1 MLRGCQETGSHP
13 VSTSCSGG
21 PHDSRSI
28 DGKDILLICGDKIKH
43 DQTVFFASPLLP
55 SDQIIS
61 CLYFVYRWST
71 RRRSPDAGVIDD
83 RWVLPVFSRVNSRSR
98 SIDDKA
104 IRLICGEEIRYD
116 KPVFFAAPL
125 LPSDRVISCLYFVQ
139 RWSVWRRSPIGGVI
153 DDTWMLPVFPSV
165 NACSRS
171 IDDKAVLLICGDKI
185 RHDRTVFF
193 DAPLLPSARII
204 SCLCFVWVLPVFSR
218 VNSRSRSID
227 DKAIRLICGE
237 EISRSIDGKDI
248 LLICGD
254 KIKHDQTV
262 FFASPLLPSDQI
274 ISCLYFVYRWS
285 TRRRSPDAGVID
297 DRWVLPVFSRV
308 NSRSRS
314 IDDKAI
320 RLICGEEIRYDKTVF
335 FAAPLLPS
343 DRVISCLYFVQRW
356 SVWRRSPIG
365 GVIDDTWMLPVF
377 PSVNA
382 CSRSIDDK
390 AVLLICGDKIR
401 HDRTVFFD
409 APLLPSARIIS
420 CLCFVWVLP
429 VFSRVNSRSRS
440 IDDKAIRLICGEE
453 ISRSID
459 DKDILLICGDK
470 IKHDQTVFFAS
481 PLLPSDQIISC
492 LYFVYR
498 WSTRRRSPD
507 AGVIDDRWVL
517 PVFSRVNSRSRSI
530 DDKAIRL
537 ICGEEIRYDKT
548 VFFAAPLLP
557 SDRVISC
564 LYFPQRWSVW
574 RRSPI
579 GGVIDDRWVLPVFS
593 RVNSRSRSIDDK
605 AIRLI
610 CGEEIRYD
618 QTVFFAAP
626 LLPSDR
632 IISCLYFVQRWS
644 IWRRSPNAGVIDD
657 TWVLPVFSSVN
668 ACSRSFDDKAVL

>member
-1 MLRGCQETGSHP
+1 MDDKAIRLICGDKIRHDQNVFFAAPLLPSDRIITCLYFLCARPPGGDPLMP
-13 VSTSCSGG
+13 VRSIENKAIRLICGDKIKHDQTVFFAYPLLPSDRIISCLYFVQRWSTWRRSPDAGVIDDTCVLLVFSRVNAC
-21 PHDSRSI
+21 SRSI
-28 DGKDILLICGDKIKH
+28 DDKAVLLIGGEKIKH

-55 SDQIIS
+55 SDRIIS

-104 IRLICGEEIRYD
+104 IRLICGEEI
-116 KPVFFAAPL
+116 
-125 LPSDRVISCLYFVQ
+125 
-139 RWSVWRRSPIGGVI
+139 
-153 DDTWMLPVFPSV
+153 
-165 NACSRS
+165 SRS
-171 IDDKAVLLICGDKI
+171 IDD
-185 RHDRTVFF
+185 
-193 DAPLLPSARII
+193 
-204 SCLCFVWVLPVFSR
+204 
-218 VNSRSRSID
+218 
-227 DKAIRLICGE
+227 
-237 EISRSIDGKDI
+237 KDI

-262 FFASPLLPSDQI
+262 FFASPLLPSDRI

-320 RLICGEEIRYDKTVF
+320 RLICGEEI
-335 FAAPLLPS
+335 
-343 DRVISCLYFVQRW
+343 
-356 SVWRRSPIG
+356 
-365 GVIDDTWMLPVF
+365 
-377 PSVNA
+377 
-382 CSRSIDDK
+382 SRSIDDK
-390 AVLLICGDKIR
+390 DILLICGDKIK
-401 HDRTVFFD
+401 HDQTVFF
-409 APLLPSARIIS
+409 ASPLLPSDRIIS
-420 CLCFVWVLP
+420 CLYFVYRWSTRRRSPDAGVIDDRWVLP

-530 DDKAIRL
+530 DDKAIQL

-564 LYFPQRWSVW
+564 LYFVQRWSVW

-579 GGVIDDRWVLPVFS
+579 GGVIDDTWMLPVFPS
-593 RVNSRSRSIDDK
+593 VNACSRSIDDK
-605 AIRLI
+605 AVLLI
-610 CGEEIRYD
+610 CGDKIRHD
-618 QTVFFAAP
+618 RTVFFDAP
-626 LLPSDR
+626 LLPSAR
-632 IISCLYFVQRWS
+632 IISCLYFV
-644 IWRRSPNAGVIDD
+644 
-657 TWVLPVFSSVN
+657 
-668 ACSRSFDDKAVL
+668 

>member
-1 MLRGCQETGSHP
+1 M
-13 VSTSCSGG
+13 
-21 PHDSRSI
+21 PHWSI
-28 DGKDILLICGDKIKH
+28 
-43 DQTVFFASPLLP
+43 
-55 SDQIIS
+55 
-61 CLYFVYRWST
+61 W
-71 RRRSPDAGVIDD
+71 RRSPNAGVIDNT
-83 RWVLPVFSRVNSRSR
+83 WVIPVFSH
-98 SIDDKA
+98 
-104 IRLICGEEIRYD
+104 
-116 KPVFFAAPL
+116 
-125 LPSDRVISCLYFVQ
+125 
-139 RWSVWRRSPIGGVI
+139 
-153 DDTWMLPVFPSV
+153 V
-165 NACSRS
+165 NAC
-171 IDDKAVLLICGDKI
+171 
-185 RHDRTVFF
+185 
-193 DAPLLPSARII
+193 
-204 SCLCFVWVLPVFSR
+204 
-218 VNSRSRSID
+218 
-227 DKAIRLICGE
+227 
-237 EISRSIDGKDI
+237 SRSIDGKDI

-365 GVIDDTWMLPVF
+365 GVIDDTWMLQVF